1 VKSRSRVLVLG
12 LLVGLNSCTL
22 HPKYERPQVATPA
35 QWRFFTE
42 EAESDA
48 NLGWWKLLGDRV
60 LDDFIKETLENNPN
74 IQVAMYRVDEYVARL
89 GVIKSELYPQLSGQA
104 NGGRGKLSTTLQPV
118 TPGVQSISD
127 AYSLVLNSSF
137 ELDVWGKIRSAAEDA
152 KAKLLA
158 QIQNRRTVI
167 LTLVSAVA
175 STYIDLRRLDEQL
188 KIARATYELRRQ
200 AYYLALIRFDLGL
213 TSRLQVDQAQSEIE
227 SVQVQVNQFELEVS
241 LTEDLLSILLGRPPG
256 DIARG
261 KLLTEFSMPTKV
273 PVFLPS
279 DLLSQRPDILASEQ
293 ELIGAN
299 ANIGVAKARFF
310 PNISLSAL
318 AGTESSLFSLL
329 FSKPSDVWAY
339 GATLLQE
346 IFTGGR
352 LTSGLNL
359 AKAQKMQMLYQYE
372 STILTAF
379 QEVNDALISHQK
391 TLEIALIQKARVLT
405 ASDYFRLSTLR
416 YNEGQID
423 YLTFMDAERQLFNS
437 QIEALAAVSDSF
449 DSLISIYKALGG
461 GWDVQV
467 DNEALQDAGR

>member
-1 VKSRSRVLVLG
+1 MKILSRVLILG
-12 LLVGLNSCTL
+12 FLAGCTSCTL
-22 HPKYERPQVATPA
+22 HPKYERPQIATPA
-35 QWRFFTE
+35 KWRFFTE

-48 NLGWWKLLGDRV
+48 NLGWWKLLGDPV
-60 LDDFIKETLENNPN
+60 LDGFIQEALQNNPD

-89 GVIKSELYPQLSGQA
+89 GIIKSELYPQFSFQA

-118 TPGVQSISD
+118 TPGVQAISD
-127 AYSLVLNSSF
+127 IYSLVLNSSF

-167 LTLVSAVA
+167 LTLVSSVA
-175 STYIDLRRLDEQL
+175 STYVDLRRLDEQL
-188 KIARATYELRRQ
+188 KIARETYELRRQ

-213 TSRLQVDQAQSEIE
+213 TSRLQVDQAQSEVE

-310 PNISLSAL
+310 PDISLSAL
-318 AGTESSLFSLL
+318 AGTESSLFSML
-329 FSKPSDVWAY
+329 FSKPSNVWAY
-339 GATLLQE
+339 GATILQE

-379 QEVNDALISHQK
+379 KEVNDALISHQK
-391 TLEIALIQKARVLT
+391 TLEIALVQKARVLT
-405 ASDYFRLSTLR
+405 AADYFRLSTLR

-423 YLTFMDAERQLFNS
+423 YLTFMDAERQLFNA

-467 DNEALQDAGR
+467 DNEALKDAGR